1 MSAARKEL
9 WGQSHQARASKRAL
23 MDSVKRWRLNDG
35 AAKKLRHAGVDHV
48 IDSVAAPPAL
58 IDTLQQD

>member
-1 MSAARKEL
+1 MSS
-9 WGQSHQARASKRAL
+9 WSQSHQARASKRAL
-23 MDSVKRWRLNDG
+23 MDSVKRWRLNDV
-35 AAKKLRHAGVDHV
+35 AAKKLRDAGVDHV

>member
-1 MSAARKEL
+1 MSTARKEL
-9 WGQSHQARASKRAL
+9 WGQSHQARASKPAL
-23 MDSVKRWRLNDG
+23 MDPVKRRRLNDM
-35 AAKKLRHAGVDHV
+35 AAKKLRDAGAEHV

>member
-23 MDSVKRWRLNDG
+23 IDSVKRRLSDA
-35 AAKKLRHAGVDHV
+35 AAKKLRDAGADHV
-48 IDSVAAPPAL
+48 IDSVTAPPAL

>member
-1 MSAARKEL
+1 MGAARNEL

-23 MDSVKRWRLNDG
+23 MDSVKRWRLNDV
-35 AAKKLRHAGVDHV
+35 AAKKLRDAGVDHV